1 VIRVKICGLSR
12 VEDALAAAE
21 AGADFIGV
29 VFAASRRRVS
39 PEQALQISS
48 AVHASQSPPAVVG
61 VFVNEPTAE
70 VNRIADQCHLD
81 LVQLSGKETWEY
93 CQEIRQPVIK
103 VIHVSGRVPSNE
115 IIAELKIGRESH
127 LKHEATF
134 MLDTQS
140 GDSFGGTGRVFDW
153 RLARE
158 ISVVF
163 PVIVAGGLNPDN
175 VAAVVRDVRPWGVD
189 VSTGVE
195 TNGRKDAQKI
205 KEFIQAARSV
215 RL

>member
-1 VIRVKICGLSR
+1 
-12 VEDALAAAE
+12 
-21 AGADFIGV
+21 
-29 VFAASRRRVS
+29 
-39 PEQALQISS
+39 
-48 AVHASQSPPAVVG
+48 
-61 VFVNEPTAE
+61 
-70 VNRIADQCHLD
+70 
-81 LVQLSGKETWEY
+81 
-93 CQEIRQPVIK
+93 
-103 VIHVSGRVPSNE
+103 
-115 IIAELKIGRESH
+115 
-127 LKHEATF
+127 